1 MANGSFGGGSG
12 ISNDPYLI
20 EDADDLN
27 AMRKF
32 PEAYYK
38 LMSNINLGVYPYN
51 LDKGWQPIQ
60 NFSGNLNGN
69 NKKIVNLYINRPTD
83 TCGLFGAVNLDN
95 ANKSLRF
102 KVYDLTM
109 ENVDIR
115 GGSGTGAVT
124 GILKFTHTSAR
135 TENTDAL
142 FSNVYVSGKIQAN
155 GTQIGG
161 ISGYVMNTVN
171 TNGQKFMIAYNCC
184 SKIDIVLMLST
195 CNYISQIVGI
205 TYDYNWTFT
214 GTYNKY
220 IYRNCVGC
228 GNLVKN
234 NFNPSSIGTITIM
247 QNSECTNSFMDST
260 IWKHNYVNCATT
272 LLSTQDIKNPAKTSS
287 LQNINN
293 DTNIPIW
300 LLVDGNYPELYH
312 ASPDYM
318 FIYNGTYNVY
328 DPVKEEWV
336 EISKEEPS
344 QQMAQK
350 YGMKNLLFIPSK
362 AWKKLDNASSSYIVN
377 ILDKFVTSKQK
388 EAINNFAQDTNLNI
402 ENNKIFRTKISF
414 ENYGGSLTSIYV

>member
-51 LDKGWQPIQ
+51 SDKGWQPIQ

-115 GGSGTGAVT
+115 GGSGIGAVT

-184 SKIDIVLMLST
+184 SKMLCFRAPLPGLPIIKKRECSM
-195 CNYISQIVGI
+195 GI
-205 TYDYNWTFT
+205 TTHRTSSTLYYF
-214 GTYNKY
+214 KY
-220 IYRNCVGC
+220 FSSNCVT
-228 GNLVKN
+228 VI
-234 NFNPSSIGTITIM
+234 S
-247 QNSECTNSFMDST
+247 
-260 IWKHNYVNCATT
+260 
-272 LLSTQDIKNPAKTSS
+272 
-287 LQNINN
+287 
-293 DTNIPIW
+293 
-300 LLVDGNYPELYH
+300 
-312 ASPDYM
+312 ASAAA
-318 FIYNGTYNVY
+318 F
-328 DPVKEEWV
+328 
-336 EISKEEPS
+336 
-344 QQMAQK
+344 
-350 YGMKNLLFIPSK
+350 
-362 AWKKLDNASSSYIVN
+362 
-377 ILDKFVTSKQK
+377 
-388 EAINNFAQDTNLNI
+388 
-402 ENNKIFRTKISF
+402 
-414 ENYGGSLTSIYV
+414 